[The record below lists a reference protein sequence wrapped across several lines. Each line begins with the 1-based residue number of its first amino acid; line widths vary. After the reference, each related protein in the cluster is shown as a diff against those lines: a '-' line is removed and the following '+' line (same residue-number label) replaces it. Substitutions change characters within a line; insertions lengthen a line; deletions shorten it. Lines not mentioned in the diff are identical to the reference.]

1 MPPVEPPPPDPD
13 ATSDVAGH
21 LGVPGAGPR
30 SVRGRRR
37 HRTRNVILLVVV
49 AVLVVGVAVAGRIQ
63 LQEYAISP
71 GTAQPVAPLVSVP
84 PGRARRTGARI
95 LLTDVEIS
103 QVSLLDWLP
112 DRLSSDTQILPVQAV
127 LGPLTP
133 ASQLVAQG
141 YLEMA
146 QSQDAAKALALRT
159 LGYTVGQ
166 RSAGVVVYS
175 VLTGTPAAGAG
186 LQVGQ
191 VITSVDGRS
200 TTTAC
205 QFLAALA
212 SASPGQ
218 TVALSVEQSVPTA
231 HGTLRPGAV
240 VVTHVR
246 LARRPRSVGASGP
259 TGCPGVP
266 SLPTGFL
273 GISTETQI
281 DFTYPFPVHV
291 ATQSIGGPSAGLA
304 MTLGIVA
311 KLSGDDV
318 TGGHIVAATGT
329 IDASGQVGDVSGVPQ
344 KTIAVER
351 AGATAFLVPP
361 QELAAARSK
370 ATPGLHVYAVSTF
383 AQALGVLRS
392 LGGRVPR
399 P

>member
-1 MPPVEPPPPDPD
+1 
-13 ATSDVAGH
+13 
-21 LGVPGAGPR
+21 
-30 SVRGRRR
+30 
-37 HRTRNVILLVVV
+37 VVV
-49 AVLVVGVAVAGRIQ
+49 AILVIGVVVAGRIQ

-112 DRLSSDTQILPVQAV
+112 DRLSSDTQILPTQEV
-127 LGPLTP
+127 LGPGIP
-133 ASQLVAQG
+133 ESQLIAQG

-166 RSAGVVVYS
+166 RNAGVVVAA
-175 VLTGTPAAGAG
+175 VLTGTPAAQQG

-191 VITSVDGRS
+191 VITAVDGRP

-205 QFLAALA
+205 QLLGALVP
-212 SASPGQ
+212 ASPGD

-231 HGTLRPGAV
+231 YGTLRPGPTV
-240 VVTHVR
+240 VDRVR
-246 LARRPRSVGASGP
+246 LARRPRSDQVSGP
-259 TGCPGVP
+259 TGCPGIP
-266 SLPTGFL
+266 HLPAGFL
-273 GISTETQI
+273 GITTETQI
-281 DFTYPFPVHV
+281 DFTYPFPLHV
-291 ATQSIGGPSAGLA
+291 ATENIGGPSAGLA
-304 MTLGIVA
+304 MTLGIIA

-329 IDASGQVGDVSGVPQ
+329 INAAGQVGDVSGVPQ

-383 AQALGVLRS
+383 AQALAVLRA
-392 LGGRVPR
+392 LGGKVPR
-399 P
+399 A